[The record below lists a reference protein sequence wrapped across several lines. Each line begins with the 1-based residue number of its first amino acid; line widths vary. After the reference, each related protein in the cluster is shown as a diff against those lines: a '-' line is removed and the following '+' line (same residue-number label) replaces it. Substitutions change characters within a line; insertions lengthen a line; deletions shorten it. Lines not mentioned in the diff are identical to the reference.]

1 MIQNLILKKSY
12 LDINVAKAIH
22 IELTKEQILCQKIK
36 SSDYRAATLA
46 RACNTGNKPGS
57 SPAKE
62 MSNINFNQHSSYF
75 WVNPNVDIESKLY
88 EFQSQIN
95 VATVKKKS
103 HLKSK
108 QTYLSS
114 QSKKLEEKMPGMQ
127 TLAQGQKDLDKICEE
142 IDQICKDKIIHEQA
156 NQQFFD

>member
-1 MIQNLILKKSY
+1 M
-12 LDINVAKAIH
+12 
-22 IELTKEQILCQKIK
+22 
-36 SSDYRAATLA
+36 
-46 RACNTGNKPGS
+46 
-57 SPAKE
+57 
-62 MSNINFNQHSSYF
+62 
-75 WVNPNVDIESKLY
+75 NPNIDIESKLY
-88 EFQSQIN
+88 EMQSQIN

-114 QSKKLEEKMPGMQ
+114 QSKKLDEKMPGMQ

-156 NQQFFD
+156 NQTFVNEVKCQNSVLMNKQVELTDSIYGVI